1 MKNINWWKVASMAML
16 AASAIMGFGHDLIE
30 DQKTKDDLRDM
41 VQEELNRLLDEKGA
55 GFHVNLVCIDFA
67 YGEILKELEVKIMF
81 DREYFKQVD
90 SVMLGALKVLGQAML
105 SALDVLIWYLLLQP
119 IRLYSWLT
127 DDPAPVKRRGA
138 YKNRHC
144 AEDRLY

>member
-1 MKNINWWKVASMAML
+1 
-16 AASAIMGFGHDLIE
+16 
-30 DQKTKDDLRDM
+30 
-41 VQEELNRLLDEKGA
+41 
-55 GFHVNLVCIDFA
+55 
-67 YGEILKELEVKIMF
+67 MF

-127 DDPAPVKRRGA
+127 DDPAPVKGEEHT
-138 YKNRHC
+138 KPPLC
-144 AEDRLY
+144 GG